1 MMELLLICTSI
12 VLCLYA
18 LSLHRQIRQRDE
30 AYQELC
36 HAIVLTEKGKGH
48 IKINEA
54 DHTIA
59 FFMGE

>member
-1 MMELLLICTSI
+1 MELLYICTSI

-18 LSLHRQIRQRDE
+18 LSLHRQIRLRDE

-36 HAIVLTEKGKGH
+36 HAIVLTNKGKGQ

-54 DHTIA
+54 DRTIA